1 MNETHN
7 MSWVWLLLFIATTFS
22 FASIFLFFKLL
33 KKLDDNMIS
42 ASEAIMSLNEKLS
55 SLIKEVEF
63 LKRSHR
69 IINNEVKEKRSIDK
83 TKNQRII

>member
-1 MNETHN
+1 
-7 MSWVWLLLFIATTFS
+7 
-22 FASIFLFFKLL
+22 
-33 KKLDDNMIS
+33 MIS